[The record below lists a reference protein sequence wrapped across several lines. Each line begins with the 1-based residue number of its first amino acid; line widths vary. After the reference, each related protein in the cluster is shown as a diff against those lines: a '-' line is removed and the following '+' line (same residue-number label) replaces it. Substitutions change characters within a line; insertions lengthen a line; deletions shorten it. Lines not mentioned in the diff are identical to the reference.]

1 VKKAGAYIDK
11 VDKRIGMAQAEIY
24 KLEVAAGKALGDLG
38 NEIIS
43 WFSINI
49 NKMYGIISN
58 QQDAQESASQ
68 TRNAAH
74 GNASGFLGNV
84 SGATSM
90 IMGEAGTET
99 VAILRNPRQA
109 TLSGGGGGG
118 VTININHPVVRDDQ
132 DINKITAS
140 VVRAINTRTALLG
153 LR

>member
-1 VKKAGAYIDK
+1 MKSMTRDMNM
-11 VDKRIGMAQAEIY
+11 MAKGWTPADQ
-24 KLEVAAGKALGDLG
+24 
-38 NEIIS
+38 
-43 WFSINI
+43 
-49 NKMYGIISN
+49 
-58 QQDAQESASQ
+58 QESDSQ
-68 TRNAAH
+68 DRNTKF
-74 GNASGFLGNV
+74 GGPKASGFLGNV

-99 VAILRNPRQA
+99 VAILRNPRTA